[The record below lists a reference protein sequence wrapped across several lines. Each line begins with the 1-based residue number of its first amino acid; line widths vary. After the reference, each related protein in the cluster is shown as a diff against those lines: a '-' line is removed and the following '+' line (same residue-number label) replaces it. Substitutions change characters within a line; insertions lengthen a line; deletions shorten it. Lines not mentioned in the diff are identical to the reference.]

1 MNKGAKMALKDE
13 IKRIENQTREIQR
26 ENEDIKKIMS
36 NFGKEVDDFLK
47 D

>member
-1 MNKGAKMALKDE
+1 MALKDE
-13 IKRIENQTREIQR
+13 IKRIENQTREIQQ

>member
-1 MNKGAKMALKDE
+1 MALKDE